1 MSGIAK
7 RGLRTKFLGEN
18 PELEDGG
25 SEEIPRHEFPP
36 RPLIGTASV
45 HKNEAYAGD
54 MAVRMGP

>member
-25 SEEIPRHEFPP
+25 
-36 RPLIGTASV
+36 TSV